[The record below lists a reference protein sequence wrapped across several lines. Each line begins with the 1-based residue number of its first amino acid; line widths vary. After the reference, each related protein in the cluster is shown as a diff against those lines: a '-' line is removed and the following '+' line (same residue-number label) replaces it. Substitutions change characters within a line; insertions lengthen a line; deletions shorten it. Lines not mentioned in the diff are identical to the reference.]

1 MLDFIGTPALF
12 PLISLRL
19 KHRFAV
25 SPNFLLPFMS
35 TDVTLIIF
43 SAGDER
49 DEAERLVTRARHAIT
64 ADVVARARQLAC
76 IGRIIV
82 ATDSRALVET
92 LQPYEVIADF
102 DLPPNGQP
110 FDFGARFEQLLKQ
123 YDVRKPFYIGGGA
136 GAFLTDDELRA
147 IAETLRDVDNLVIPN
162 NLFSSDFVAFTPSH
176 AAFDL
181 PPQPNDNNL
190 AFLLRTQRQLPL
202 KSLPRTVGTQ
212 FDVDT
217 PTDVMLLGYGKQL
230 GAYSRRFI
238 HEAQLPTQHI
248 ERLLPHI
255 TQHETELLV
264 YGRVSGEVWLN
275 FEKNIACRTRLI
287 SEERGLVASGREARG
302 EARSVLGF
310 MFDAY
315 GVERGFELLAQLG
328 TAALID
334 TRVLLAHQR
343 LKLSAHD
350 RFNADLLHPE
360 LIHNEWYRAFTQAA
374 MQSSMPI
381 ILGGHS
387 LICGGLYLLID
398 AAWKD
403 HPPTKTDARR

>member
-1 MLDFIGTPALF
+1 
-12 PLISLRL
+12 
-19 KHRFAV
+19 
-25 SPNFLLPFMS
+25 MS
-35 TDVTLIIF
+35 NDITLIVF

-49 DEAERLVTRARHAIT
+49 DDAERLVTRARHAIT
-64 ADVVARARQLAC
+64 ADVIARARAIDA

-82 ATDSRALVET
+82 VTDSRALVET
-92 LQPYEVIADF
+92 LRPYEVIADY
-102 DLPPNGQP
+102 DLPHDGQA
-110 FDFGARFEQLLKQ
+110 FDFGARFESILKQ
-123 YDVRKPFYIGGGA
+123 YDVQKPFYIGGGA
-136 GAFLTDDELRA
+136 AALLTLDEMRG
-147 IAETLRDVDNLVIPN
+147 IAETLRDAENIMIPN
-162 NLFSSDFVAFTPSH
+162 NLFSSDFIAFAPSS

-181 PPQPNDNNL
+181 PPQPTDNNL

-230 GAYSRRFI
+230 GDYTRRFLNEVKLSTQPI
-238 HEAQLPTQHI
+238 ERVLPHLTQHDK
-248 ERLLPHI
+248 
-255 TQHETELLV
+255 ELLV

-275 FEKNIACRTRLI
+275 FERNIACRTRLI

-310 MFDAY
+310 VFDAY

-334 TRVLLAHQR
+334 TRVLLAHRQ

-350 RFNADLLHPE
+350 RFNADLMRPD
-360 LIHNEWYRAFTQAA
+360 LIHHEWLRAFTQAA
-374 MQSSMPI
+374 LQAAIPI

-387 LICGGLYLLID
+387 LICGGLYLLIE
-398 AAWKD
+398 AAWRD
-403 HPPTKTDARR
+403 HPPAKTDARR

>member
-1 MLDFIGTPALF
+1 
-12 PLISLRL
+12 
-19 KHRFAV
+19 
-25 SPNFLLPFMS
+25 MS
-35 TDVTLIIF
+35 NDITLIVF

-49 DEAERLVTRARHAIT
+49 DDAERLVTRARHAIT
-64 ADVVARARQLAC
+64 ADVIARARAIDA

-92 LQPYEVIADF
+92 LQPYEVIADY
-102 DLPPNGQP
+102 DLPHDGQA
-110 FDFGARFEQLLKQ
+110 FDFGARFESILKQ
-123 YDVRKPFYIGGGA
+123 YDVQKPFYIGGGA
-136 GAFLTDDELRA
+136 AALLTLDEMRG
-147 IAETLRDVDNLVIPN
+147 IAETLRDAENIMIPN
-162 NLFSSDFVAFTPSH
+162 NLFSSDFIAFTPSS

-181 PPQPNDNNL
+181 PPQPTDNNL

-230 GAYSRRFI
+230 GDYTRRFLN
-238 HEAQLPTQHI
+238 EVKLSTQPI
-248 ERLLPHI
+248 ERVLPHL
-255 TQHETELLV
+255 TQHEKELLV

-275 FEKNIACRTRLI
+275 FERNIACRTRLI

-310 MFDAY
+310 VFDAY

-334 TRVLLAHQR
+334 TRVLLAHRQ

-350 RFNADLLHPE
+350 RFNADLMRPD
-360 LIHNEWYRAFTQAA
+360 LIHHEWLRAFTQAA
-374 MQSSMPI
+374 LQAAIPI

-387 LICGGLYLLID
+387 LICGGLYLLIE
-398 AAWKD
+398 AAWRD
-403 HPPTKTDARR
+403 HPPAKTDARR

>member
-1 MLDFIGTPALF
+1 
-12 PLISLRL
+12 
-19 KHRFAV
+19 
-25 SPNFLLPFMS
+25 MS
-35 TDVTLIIF
+35 NDITLIVF

-49 DEAERLVTRARHAIT
+49 DDAERLVTRARHAIT
-64 ADVVARARQLAC
+64 ADVIARARAIDA

-82 ATDSRALVET
+82 VTDSRALVET
-92 LQPYEVIADF
+92 LRPYEVIADY
-102 DLPPNGQP
+102 DLPHDGQA
-110 FDFGARFEQLLKQ
+110 FDFGARFESILKQ
-123 YDVRKPFYIGGGA
+123 YDVQKPFYIGGGA
-136 GAFLTDDELRA
+136 GALLTLDEMRG
-147 IAETLRDVDNLVIPN
+147 IAETLRDAENIMIPN
-162 NLFSSDFVAFTPSH
+162 NLFSSDFIAFAPSS

-181 PPQPNDNNL
+181 PPQPTDNNL

-230 GAYSRRFI
+230 GDYTRRFLNEVKLSTQPI
-238 HEAQLPTQHI
+238 ERVLPHLTQHDK
-248 ERLLPHI
+248 
-255 TQHETELLV
+255 ELLV

-275 FEKNIACRTRLI
+275 FERNIACRTRLI

-310 MFDAY
+310 VFDAY

-334 TRVLLAHQR
+334 TRVLLAHRQ

-350 RFNADLLHPE
+350 RFNADLMRPD
-360 LIHNEWYRAFTQAA
+360 LIHHEWLRAFTQAA
-374 MQSSMPI
+374 LQAAIPI

-387 LICGGLYLLID
+387 LICGGLYLLIE
-398 AAWKD
+398 AAWRD
-403 HPPTKTDARR
+403 HPPAKTDARR